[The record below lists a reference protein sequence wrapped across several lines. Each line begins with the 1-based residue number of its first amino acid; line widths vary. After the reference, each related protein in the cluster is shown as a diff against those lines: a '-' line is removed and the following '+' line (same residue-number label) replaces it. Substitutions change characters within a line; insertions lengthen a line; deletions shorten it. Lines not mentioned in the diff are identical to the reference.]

1 MFTGIVSAV
10 AKVVEADRGRLGI
23 DHAAIARRLKL
34 GDSVA
39 VNGCCLTVVKKR
51 GPVFFADVVP
61 ETLRRTNLGALAKG
75 VEVNLELPLSAASLL
90 DGHLV
95 QGHIDATAKVQSV
108 QKVASGKEVI
118 IELPATLSRFL
129 AVKGSI
135 AVDGATGRLTYGA
148 SLAYVGRHLDQRDTF
163 PFARVTLGSY
173 WLANARVAYTIR
185 PGVELFVRGTNLLG
199 QRYEDVFGY
208 RTEPRAGYV
217 GVRLVDR
224 RSSP

>member
-23 DHAAIARRLKL
+23 DHAAIAGRLKL
-34 GDSVA
+34 GNSVA

-118 IELPATLSRFL
+118 IELPGTLSRFL

-135 AVDGATGRLTYGA
+135 AVDGVSLTVAAVDKPPG
-148 SLAYVGRHLDQRDTF
+148 TF
-163 PFARVTLGSY
+163 
-173 WLANARVAYTIR
+173 RVALIPHTLEATIAA
-185 PGVELFVRGTNLLG
+185 
-199 QRYEDVFGY
+199 GY
-208 RTEPRAGYV
+208 RRGSLVNLEADVIARYV
-217 GVRLVDR
+217 ARNLR
-224 RSSP
+224 R